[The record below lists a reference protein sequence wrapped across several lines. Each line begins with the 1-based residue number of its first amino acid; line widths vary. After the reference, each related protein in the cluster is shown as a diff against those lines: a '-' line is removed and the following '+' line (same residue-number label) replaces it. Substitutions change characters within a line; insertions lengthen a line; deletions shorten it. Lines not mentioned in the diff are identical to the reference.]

1 MTPPPTHSPTTHPT
15 APSQTGHA
23 GATPAAAPTTG
34 RTPARNSAAAR
45 MWTLGTRGALGVL
58 LVVVA
63 LVPVLFS
70 TFVTSQVGLTSLW
83 LGIAAVSLTFLSGH
97 GGMVSLA
104 QTALF
109 GVAGL
114 VAAKLSVEAGWN
126 PWTAALAGI
135 LAATAVGLLFG
146 AVASGSQGIY
156 FLIITLAF
164 AQVTYFYFAAVPTFG
179 AHEGINGVR
188 PPALIGDPVQHPAR
202 MYYFLLAVSLLVFLG
217 LRYLSR
223 TAFGLALQGVRDDPV
238 RMAALGYSVR
248 LHRTLGFT
256 LAAPVAGAAG
266 VLSAWSNSRISAGS
280 ISLGVAILVLTAAV
294 IGGLN
299 RLEGAWVGALLY
311 TLCDTYLRGWTDRF
325 TTWLGV
331 VFLVIVL
338 ASPGGA
344 VGALGS
350 AGAWIRG
357 RLPGRPPPAG
367 PESASLPLPVSSKGA
382 AL

>member
-1 MTPPPTHSPTTHPT
+1 MT
-15 APSQTGHA
+15 ASQ
-23 GATPAAAPTTG
+23 APTMA
-34 RTPARNSAAAR
+34 RT
-45 MWTLGTRGALGVL
+45 WTVGTRAALALV

-63 LVPVLFS
+63 LAPVLFS

-83 LGIAAVSLTFLSGH
+83 LGMAAVSLTFLSGH

-114 VAAKLSVEAGWN
+114 IAAKLSVEAGWN
-126 PWTAALAGI
+126 PWAAALAGI

-156 FLIITLAF
+156 YLIITLAF

-179 AHEGINGVR
+179 AHQGINGVP

-217 LRYLSR
+217 LRYVSR

-238 RMAALGYSVR
+238 RMAALGYNVR

-266 VLSAWSNSRISAGS
+266 VLSAWSNTRMSAGS
-280 ISLGVAILVLTAAV
+280 ISLGVAILVLAAAV

-311 TLCDTYLRGWTDRF
+311 TVCDTYMRGWTDRF

-338 ASPGGA
+338 VSPGGV
-344 VGALGS
+344 VGALGTV
-350 AGAWIRG
+350 GTWIRR
-357 RLPGRPPPAG
+357 RLPGGPPA
-367 PESASLPLPVSSKGA
+367 PAVPQAAALPLPVASKGA
-382 AL
+382 L

>member
-1 MTPPPTHSPTTHPT
+1 MTT
-15 APSQTGHA
+15 
-23 GATPAAAPTTG
+23 
-34 RTPARNSAAAR
+34 RL
-45 MWTLGTRGALGVL
+45 WTLGTRGAVAVVL
-58 LVVVA
+58 AVVA
-63 LVPVLFS
+63 LLPVLFS
-70 TFVTSQVGLTSLW
+70 TFFVSQVGLTSLW
-83 LGIAAVSLTFLSGH
+83 LGIAAVSLTFLSGY

-114 VAAKLSVEAGWN
+114 VAAKLAAEAGWN
-126 PWTAALAGI
+126 PWPAALVGI
-135 LAATAVGLLFG
+135 LAATVVGLVFG

-179 AHEGINGVR
+179 AHEGINGVN
-188 PPALIGDPVQHPAR
+188 PPALLGDPVQHPTR
-202 MYYFLLAVSLLVFLG
+202 MYYFLLLISVLVFLG
-217 LRYLSR
+217 LRYAAR

-238 RMAALGYSVR
+238 RMAALGYNVR

-266 VLSAWSNSRISAGS
+266 VLSAWSNTRISAGS
-280 ISLGVAILVLTAAV
+280 ISLAIAILVLTAAV

-299 RLEGAWVGALLY
+299 RLEGAWVGAFLY

-325 TTWLGV
+325 ATWLGV

-338 ASPGGA
+338 VSPGGV

-350 AGAWIRG
+350 AGGWVR
-357 RLPGRPPPAG
+357 RHLPGGRTEPPA
-367 PESASLPLPVSSKGA
+367 PPLPTATPVAASSGGS
-382 AL
+382 L

>member
-1 MTPPPTHSPTTHPT
+1 MTRAMPRILTF
-15 APSQTGHA
+15 
-23 GATPAAAPTTG
+23 
-34 RTPARNSAAAR
+34 
-45 MWTLGTRGALGVL
+45 GTRGALAVV
-58 LVVVA
+58 LVVVV
-63 LVPVLFS
+63 LIPVLFT
-70 TFVTSQVGLTSLW
+70 TFFTSQVGLTSLW
-83 LGIAAVSLTFLSGH
+83 LGMAAVSLTFLSGQ

-114 VAAKLSVEAGWN
+114 IAAKLSVESGWS
-126 PWTAALAGI
+126 PWAAALAGI

-146 AVASGSQGIY
+146 ALASGSQGIY

-188 PPALIGDPVQHPAR
+188 PPEILGDPVSDPTR
-202 MYYFLLAVSLLVFLG
+202 MYYFLLAVSVLVYAG
-217 LRYLSR
+217 LRYVSR
-223 TAFGLALQGVRDDPV
+223 TAFGLALAGVRDDPA
-238 RMAALGYSVR
+238 RMAALGYNVR

-266 VLSAWSNSRISAGS
+266 VLSAWSNTRISAGS
-280 ISLGVAILVLTAAV
+280 VSLAIAILVLTAAV

-338 ASPGGA
+338 VSPGGV
-344 VGALGS
+344 VGVLGS
-350 AGAWIRG
+350 AGAWVR
-357 RLPGRPPPAG
+357 RHLPGGPTEPAVPTAAPAPPV
-367 PESASLPLPVSSKGA
+367 PVSSKGA
-382 AL
+382 L

>member
-1 MTPPPTHSPTTHPT
+1 MT
-15 APSQTGHA
+15 ASQ
-23 GATPAAAPTTG
+23 ATMA
-34 RTPARNSAAAR
+34 RT
-45 MWTLGTRGALGVL
+45 WTLGTRAALALV

-63 LVPVLFS
+63 LAPVLFS
-70 TFVTSQVGLTSLW
+70 TFFTSQVGLTSLW
-83 LGIAAVSLTFLSGH
+83 LGMAAVSLTFLSGH

-114 VAAKLSVEAGWN
+114 IAAKLSVEAGWN
-126 PWTAALAGI
+126 PWAAALAGI

-156 FLIITLAF
+156 YLIITLAF

-179 AHEGINGVR
+179 AHQGINGVP

-202 MYYFLLAVSLLVFLG
+202 MYYFLLAVSLLVFVG
-217 LRYLSR
+217 LRYVSR

-238 RMAALGYSVR
+238 RMAALGYNVR

-266 VLSAWSNSRISAGS
+266 VLSAWSNTRMSAGS
-280 ISLGVAILVLTAAV
+280 ISLGVAILVLAAAV

-311 TLCDTYLRGWTDRF
+311 TVCDTYMRGWTDRF

-338 ASPGGA
+338 VSPGGV
-344 VGALGS
+344 VGALGTV
-350 AGAWIRG
+350 GTWIRR
-357 RLPGRPPPAG
+357 RLPGGPPPPAL
-367 PESASLPLPVSSKGA
+367 PQASALPVPIASKSGA
-382 AL
+382 L

>member
-1 MTPPPTHSPTTHPT
+1 MTPPRTRAVTP
-15 APSQTGHA
+15 
-23 GATPAAAPTTG
+23 PAARPLV
-34 RTPARNSAAAR
+34 RT
-45 MWTLGTRGALGVL
+45 WTLATRGALALV

-83 LGIAAVSLTFLSGH
+83 LGLAAVSLTFLSGH

-114 VAAKLSVEAGWN
+114 IAAKLAVESGWD
-126 PWTAALAGI
+126 PWAAALAGI

-188 PPALIGDPVQHPAR
+188 PPELIGDPVQDPAR

-217 LRYLSR
+217 LRYISR

-238 RMAALGYSVR
+238 RMAALGYNVR

-266 VLSAWSNSRISAGS
+266 VLSAWSNTRMSAGS
-280 ISLGVAILVLTAAV
+280 VSLGVAILVLTAAV

-338 ASPGGA
+338 VSPGGV
-344 VGALGS
+344 VGVLDS
-350 AGAWIRG
+350 IGAWVRQ
-357 RLPGRPPPAG
+357 RLPGGPPA
-367 PESASLPLPVSSKGA
+367 PAVAAPAPPLPVSSQEV

>member
-1 MTPPPTHSPTTHPT
+1 MTRPPTHPMT
-15 APSQTGHA
+15 
-23 GATPAAAPTTG
+23 
-34 RTPARNSAAAR
+34 RL
-45 MWTLGTRGALGVL
+45 WTLGTRGALVLL

-63 LVPVLFS
+63 LVPVLFT
-70 TFVTSQVGLTSLW
+70 TFFTSQVGLTSLW
-83 LGIAAVSLTFLSGH
+83 LGIAAVSLTFLSGQ

-114 VAAKLSVEAGWN
+114 IAAKLSVEAGWN
-126 PWTAALAGI
+126 PWAAALVGI
-135 LAATAVGLLFG
+135 LAATVVGLLFG

-179 AHEGINGVR
+179 AHEGINGIR
-188 PPALIGDPVQHPAR
+188 PPELIGDPVQDPAR
-202 MYYFLLAVSLLVFLG
+202 MYYFLLVVSVLVFLG
-217 LRYLSR
+217 LHHVSR

-238 RMAALGYSVR
+238 RMAALGYNVR

-266 VLSAWSNSRISAGS
+266 VLSAWSNTRMSAGS
-280 ISLGVAILVLTAAV
+280 ISLAIAILVLTTAV

-338 ASPGGA
+338 VSPGGV
-344 VGALGS
+344 VGLLGS
-350 AGAWIRG
+350 AGTWVR
-357 RLPGRPPPAG
+357 RHLPGPPPA
-367 PESASLPLPVSSKGA
+367 PAVPSAAPPPVPVSSRS

>member
-1 MTPPPTHSPTTHPT
+1 MTR
-15 APSQTGHA
+15 A
-23 GATPAAAPTTG
+23 
-34 RTPARNSAAAR
+34 
-45 MWTLGTRGALGVL
+45 WTLGTRGALAAL
-58 LVVVA
+58 LLVVA
-63 LVPVLFS
+63 LVPLLFS

-83 LGIAAVSLTFLSGH
+83 LGIVAVSLTFLSGY

-114 VAAKLSVEAGWN
+114 IAAKLSVEAGWD
-126 PWTAALAGI
+126 PWAAALAGI

-179 AHEGINGVR
+179 AHEGINDAR
-188 PPALIGDPVQHPAR
+188 PPAPLGDPIHSPTA
-202 MYYFLLAVSLLVFLG
+202 MYYFMLVVSVLVFLG

-238 RMAALGYSVR
+238 RMAALGYNVR
-248 LHRTLGFT
+248 LHRTLGFAI
-256 LAAPVAGAAG
+256 AAPVAGIAG
-266 VLSAWSNSRISAGS
+266 VLSAWSNTRISADS
-280 ISLGVAILVLTAAV
+280 VSLSVSILVLTAAV

-299 RLEGAWVGALLY
+299 RLPGAWVGAFVY
-311 TLCDTYLRGWTDRF
+311 TVCDTYMRGWTDRF
-325 TTWLGV
+325 STYLGI

-338 ASPGGA
+338 VSPGGI
-344 VGALGS
+344 VGLLTSGSDWVRRRLGGGPS
-350 AGAWIRG
+350 PEDDGTPSGTPTVAGAPVPVTATEG
-357 RLPGRPPPAG
+357 R
-367 PESASLPLPVSSKGA
+367 SA
-382 AL
+382 

>member
-1 MTPPPTHSPTTHPT
+1 MTTPPTRPTTRPPT
-15 APSQTGHA
+15 SAMA
-23 GATPAAAPTTG
+23 
-34 RTPARNSAAAR
+34 RT
-45 MWTLGTRGALGVL
+45 WTLGTRGVLALV

-70 TFVTSQVGLTSLW
+70 TFLTSQVGLTSLW

-114 VAAKLSVEAGWN
+114 IAAKLSVAGGWD
-126 PWTAALAGI
+126 PWAAALIGI

-179 AHEGINGVR
+179 AHEGINGVH
-188 PPALIGDPVQHPAR
+188 PPEVIGDPVQHPAR

-217 LRYLSR
+217 LRYVSR

-238 RMAALGYSVR
+238 RMAALGYNVR

-266 VLSAWSNSRISAGS
+266 VLSAWSNSRMSAGS
-280 ISLGVAILVLTAAV
+280 ISLGVAILLLTAAV

-338 ASPGGA
+338 VSPGGV

-350 AGAWIRG
+350 VGTWVRR
-357 RLPGRPPPAG
+357 RLPGEPPA
-367 PESASLPLPVSSKGA
+367 PAVPAAAVLPVPVSSKGA
-382 AL
+382 P

>member
-1 MTPPPTHSPTTHPT
+1 MT
-15 APSQTGHA
+15 ASQ
-23 GATPAAAPTTG
+23 APTMA
-34 RTPARNSAAAR
+34 RT
-45 MWTLGTRGALGVL
+45 WTVGTRAALALV

-63 LVPVLFS
+63 LAPVLFS
-70 TFVTSQVGLTSLW
+70 TFFTSQVGLTSLW
-83 LGIAAVSLTFLSGH
+83 LGMAAVSLTFLSGH

-114 VAAKLSVEAGWN
+114 IAAKLSVEAGWN
-126 PWTAALAGI
+126 PWAAALAGI

-156 FLIITLAF
+156 YLIITLAF

-179 AHEGINGVR
+179 AHQGINGVP

-202 MYYFLLAVSLLVFLG
+202 MYYFLLAVSLLVFVG
-217 LRYLSR
+217 LRYVSR

-238 RMAALGYSVR
+238 RMAALGYNVR

-266 VLSAWSNSRISAGS
+266 VLSAWSNTRMSAGS
-280 ISLGVAILVLTAAV
+280 ISLGVAILVLAAAV

-311 TLCDTYLRGWTDRF
+311 TVCDTYMRGWTDRF

-338 ASPGGA
+338 VSPGGV
-344 VGALGS
+344 VGALGTV
-350 AGAWIRG
+350 GTWIRR
-357 RLPGRPPPAG
+357 RLPGEPPA
-367 PESASLPLPVSSKGA
+367 PAVPQAAALPLPVASKGA
-382 AL
+382 L

>member
-1 MTPPPTHSPTTHPT
+1 MTPPTTPPTTHPT
-15 APSQTGHA
+15 
-23 GATPAAAPTTG
+23 TPPTTPP
-34 RTPARNSAAAR
+34 RTSAAIRA
-45 MWTLGTRGALGVL
+45 WTLGTRTALALL

-70 TFVTSQVGLTSLW
+70 TFLTSQVGLTSLW

-114 VAAKLSVEAGWN
+114 IAARLSAEAGWN
-126 PWTAALAGI
+126 PVAAALVGI

-188 PPALIGDPVQHPAR
+188 APEVLGDPVQDPAR
-202 MYYFLLAVSLLVFLG
+202 MYYFLLVVSLLVFLG
-217 LRYLSR
+217 LRYVSR

-238 RMAALGYSVR
+238 RMAALGYNVR

-266 VLSAWSNSRISAGS
+266 VLSAWSNTRMSAGS
-280 ISLGVAILVLTAAV
+280 ISLAIAILVLTAAV

-338 ASPGGA
+338 VSPGGV

-350 AGAWIRG
+350 VGTWIRR
-357 RLPGRPPPAG
+357 RLPGDPPTPAV
-367 PESASLPLPVSSKGA
+367 PETAALPVPATSKGA
-382 AL
+382 L